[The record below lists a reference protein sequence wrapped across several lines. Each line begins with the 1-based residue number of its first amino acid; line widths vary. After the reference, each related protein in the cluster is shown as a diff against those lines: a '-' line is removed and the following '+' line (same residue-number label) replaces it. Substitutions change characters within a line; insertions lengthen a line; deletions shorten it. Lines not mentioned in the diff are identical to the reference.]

1 MHRRNNVRPVG
12 FCWQFL
18 FLDELDPLQL
28 GLNKDCKFRIH
39 YSKINH
45 IFKILS
51 QKSECEHVILAD
63 QNLHF

>member
-1 MHRRNNVRPVG
+1 MHRRNNVIPFSVNNL
-12 FCWQFL
+12 FFL
-18 FLDELDPLQL
+18 NELAPLQL

-51 QKSECEHVILAD
+51 QKYV
-63 QNLHF
+63 

>member
-1 MHRRNNVRPVG
+1 MHRRNNVI
-12 FCWQFL
+12 CWQFL
-18 FLDELDPLQL
+18 FLVELAPLQL

-39 YSKINH
+39 YSKMNQ

-51 QKSECEHVILAD
+51 QKSECERLILAN